1 MPYALPCPS
10 RLLRAT
16 LATLT
21 VATLLFGP
29 AGSPMAQPHD
39 HAAHMAGMQ
48 AAQTNAAADTRQ
60 AVAFPAPMKEHT
72 LTNMRDHLLALA
84 QIQEALGRG
93 AFDAAGQIAEQR
105 LGMSSLQSHGAHEVA
120 GFMPEGMQAAGQAMH
135 RSASRFAVEAQ
146 NSSASGDV
154 KPALAA
160 LASLTQ
166 ACVACHASYRLK

>member
-1 MPYALPCPS
+1 
-10 RLLRAT
+10 
-16 LATLT
+16 
-21 VATLLFGP
+21 
-29 AGSPMAQPHD
+29 MAQPHD